1 MADGAL
7 QIHKGS
13 PMLLD
18 LAENLCKTAF
28 GKNDFIASIEQAH
41 TKVEITLGTNS

>member
-1 MADGAL
+1 MADSAFQMHL
-7 QIHKGS
+7 GS

-28 GKNDFIASIEQAH
+28 GKSDFIASIDQAY
-41 TKVEITLGTNS
+41 TKSEFQLEN